1 MRITPYP
8 SPNFSAR
15 TQDPDMIIIHYTDMP
30 TAESALERLCDPQAK
45 VSAHYLIAKTGE
57 IYKLVPEDKAAHH
70 AGISHWRGRDS
81 LNQYS
86 IGIELDNPGH
96 AAGKLKPFPDVQMES
111 LMELIRDIRTRHKI
125 HDWNIIGHSDVAP
138 DRKKDPGEL
147 FGWQRLAR
155 RDIGLWPES
164 GSIWEWGQWALLGMC
179 MIGIWNENHC
189 PDSFGKRVRRPKDVM
204 EAQKLLRTIG
214 YKVPTTGKAEEETEF
229 AILAFQRHFCTES
242 LGKGLDSR
250 TREMLT
256 RVAKTFRG

>member
-57 IYKLVPEDKAAHH
+57 IYKLVPENKAAHH

-96 AAGKLKPFPDVQMES
+96 AAGKLKPFPDVQIEA
-111 LMELIRDIRTRHKI
+111 LIALIRDIRTRHKI

-147 FGWQRLAR
+147 FDWEGFAK
-155 RDIGLWPES
+155 DGIGMWPTDSLKHGFPES
-164 GSIWEWGQWALLGMC
+164 DDITET
-179 MIGIWNENHC
+179 
-189 PDSFGKRVRRPKDVM
+189 
-204 EAQKLLRTIG
+204 QKLLHTIG
-214 YKVPTTGKAEEETEF
+214 YKVPLTGNMDAETEF

-250 TREMLT
+250 TKEMLT

>member
-1 MRITPYP
+1 MRITPYL

-57 IYKLVPEDKAAHH
+57 IYQLVPENKVAHH
-70 AGISHWRGRDS
+70 AGVSHWQGRDS

-96 AAGKLKPFPDVQMES
+96 AAGKLVPFPKAQMKA
-111 LMELIRDIRTRHKI
+111 LKELIQDIRTRYEISNH
-125 HDWNIIGHSDVAP
+125 NIVGHADVAP

-147 FGWQRLAR
+147 FDWRGLAR
-155 RDIGLWPES
+155 NNIGLWPPFTTA
-164 GSIWEWGQWALLGMC
+164 ALFEFNDLLT
-179 MIGIWNENHC
+179 
-189 PDSFGKRVRRPKDVM
+189 
-204 EAQKLLRTIG
+204 AQKLLHTIG
-214 YKVPTTGKAEEETEF
+214 YKVPDTGEMDQQTEF

-250 TREMLT
+250 TREMLAC
-256 RVAKTFRG
+256 VAEVFKN